1 MSGLRLKNKSRRK
14 NSSIMRAVTRKRAA
28 GREAEPSRPR
38 TTRRAKKA
46 RRFAFRL
53 PSISWNFKRFA
64 IVTSALV
71 LVAAMALAISGALGW
86 GRGEE
91 RFLLSRFEV
100 RGNRV
105 LTEDEVLALSG
116 AVMGS
121 NLLDVR
127 ISALE
132 EAVAAS
138 PRVERAQAR
147 RVLPDGVV
155 VTLDEKRPAAL
166 VASPGGGVVEVTNDG
181 EVLPA
186 AVQTASVDLPVIT
199 GAVGTVESG
208 TDSLSSELVEALA
221 LLRRAQE
228 VSEGLWMDI
237 SEVRIAPGSGLVIYT
252 VADGAEIRTGSGALG
267 SSDLE
272 RLWRV
277 LCDIRGRGGEAETI
291 DLRFKDQVIVR
302 FSQACLSGAPGG
314 EALS

>member
-14 NSSIMRAVTRKRAA
+14 RAA
-28 GREAEPSRPR
+28 RPR
-38 TTRRAKKA
+38 ERTRSHESRGSSRRAGS
-46 RRFAFRL
+46 RGISLRFPTVEWTFR
-53 PSISWNFKRFA
+53 RFA
-64 IVTSALV
+64 IVASAAI
-71 LVAAMALAISGALGW
+71 LVAAMALVISRAPGW

-91 RFLLSRFEV
+91 RFLLSSFEV

-105 LTEDEVLALSG
+105 LTEGEVLELSG

-138 PRVERAQAR
+138 PRVDRAQAR
-147 RVLPDGVV
+147 RVLPDRVV
-155 VTLDEKRPAAL
+155 VTLDERSPAAL
-166 VASPGGGVVEVTNDG
+166 VVRGGGVVEVTHDG
-181 EVLPA
+181 TVLPA
-186 AVQTASVDLPVIT
+186 VAQTMSVDLPVIS
-199 GAVGTVESG
+199 GAVGDVDTGSTG
-208 TDSLSSELVEALA
+208 PSQELADALA
-221 LLRRAQE
+221 LLQHARE

-252 VADGAEIRTGSGALG
+252 VADGAEIRVGSGALG
-267 SSDLE
+267 SDDLE

-277 LCDIRGRGGEAETI
+277 LCDIRDRGLEAETI

-302 FSQACLSGAPGG
+302 LT
-314 EALS
+314 

>member
-14 NSSIMRAVTRKRAA
+14 SSSIRSAVERKRIA
-28 GREAEPSRPR
+28 GRDSAPGRSR
-38 TTRRAKKA
+38 TKRRATGA

-53 PSISWNFKRFA
+53 PSLQWNLKRSA
-64 IVTSALV
+64 IVVSAAV
-71 LVAAMALAISGALGW
+71 LVAGMALVISGALGW

-100 RGNRV
+100 RGNSV
-105 LTEDEVLALSG
+105 LTEQEVLELSG
-116 AVMGS
+116 VVMGG

-138 PRVERAQAR
+138 PRVLRAQAR
-147 RVLPDGVV
+147 RVLPDRVV
-155 VTLDEKRPAAL
+155 VTLDEKRPVAL
-166 VASPGGGVVEVTNDG
+166 VAAGGGVLEVTDDG
-181 EVLPA
+181 VVLPA
-186 AVQTASVDLPVIT
+186 AAQTASVDLPVIT
-199 GAVGTVESG
+199 GAVGDVEPGIDTLSPEL
-208 TDSLSSELVEALA
+208 TDALA
-221 LLRRAQE
+221 LLRRALE

-252 VADGAEIRTGSGALG
+252 VADGAEIRIGSGALG
-267 SSDLE
+267 SNDLE

-277 LCDIRGRGGEAETI
+277 LCDIRARGEEAETI

-302 FSQACLSGAPGG
+302 LS
-314 EALS
+314 

>member
-1 MSGLRLKNKSRRK
+1 MSGLRLKNRSRGKKGAPRQ
-14 NSSIMRAVTRKRAA
+14 RAV
-28 GREAEPSRPR
+28 GRESASSRPR
-38 TTRRAKKA
+38 KTRRTRKA
-46 RRFAFRL
+46 RYFAFRL
-53 PSISWNFKRFA
+53 PSLEWNLKRLA
-64 IVTSALV
+64 IVATALV
-71 LVAAMALAISGALGW
+71 LVAGMALIISGALGW

-91 RFLLSRFEV
+91 RFLLLRFEV

-105 LTEDEVLALSG
+105 LTEEEILVLSG
-116 AVMGS
+116 VVMGS

-138 PRVERAQAR
+138 PRVDRAQAR
-147 RVLPDGVV
+147 RVLPDRVV

-166 VASPGGGVVEVTNDG
+166 VAAVSGGVVEVTDDG
-181 EVLPA
+181 AVLPIA
-186 AVQTASVDLPVIT
+186 AQTASVDLPVIT
-199 GAVGTVESG
+199 GAVGDVEPG
-208 TDSLSSELVEALA
+208 IDTLSPELVDALA

-252 VADGAEIRTGSGALG
+252 VADGAEIRVGSGALS

-277 LCDIRGRGGEAETI
+277 LCDIRDRGGEAETI
-291 DLRFKDQVIVR
+291 DLRFKDQIIVR
-302 FSQACLSGAPGG
+302 LS
-314 EALS
+314 

>member
-1 MSGLRLKNKSRRK
+1 VSGLRLKNKSRGRS
-14 NSSIMRAVTRKRAA
+14 SSILRATERARATGRARDA
-28 GREAEPSRPR
+28 GRESASNRSGTAR
-38 TTRRAKKA
+38 LAGKA

-53 PSISWNFKRFA
+53 PSFEWNPKRVA
-64 IVTSALV
+64 IVVSALV
-71 LVAAMALAISGALGW
+71 LVAGMTLVISGALGW

-105 LTEDEVLALSG
+105 LTEEEVLELSG
-116 AVMGS
+116 AVMGG

-132 EAVAAS
+132 EAVASS
-138 PRVERAQAR
+138 PRVDRAQAR
-147 RVLPDGVV
+147 RVLPDRVV
-155 VTLDEKRPAAL
+155 VTLDEKRPVAL
-166 VASPGGGVVEVTNDG
+166 VAAGGGRVLEVTDDG
-181 EVLPA
+181 EVLPVA
-186 AVQTASVDLPVIT
+186 AQTASVDLPVIT
-199 GAVGTVESG
+199 GVVGDVEPGIDTLSPEL
-208 TDSLSSELVEALA
+208 TDALA

-237 SEVRIAPGSGLVIYT
+237 SEIRIAPGSGLVIYT
-252 VADGAEIRTGSGALG
+252 VADGAEIRVGSGAPG

-277 LCDIRGRGGEAETI
+277 LCDIRDRGGEAETI

-302 FSQACLSGAPGG
+302 LS
-314 EALS
+314 